1 MEGSMKLRATLAF
14 SVLLLLTVAAG
25 APRAAGDPQGDMVA
39 LLAAGKP
46 VVGVWT
52 GATGAPRIAKV
63 LGTSDADFI
72 VADIEHEI
80 YDFNSLHRF
89 VLEIQDFSL
98 RYRTAPRATPGVIVK
113 LGHRSGWDPRFEIA
127 ETMRLGPVTG
137 VMVPMVESGPEM
149 QRIVSTFA
157 QSEQTALQG
166 VNVADQ
172 GGHTAVSPL
181 WPLNPKGRLMVI
193 AMIETEEGV
202 KNAKDIIQTPGLA
215 AVHTVHVSDEGAA
228 KILKLC
234 LDNKVVAGIDANP
247 GNVKAMLAAGYKM
260 ISVGWDCGLL
270 QRQLNETFKS
280 IRSAM
285 PTTPSSR

>member
-1 MEGSMKLRATLAF
+1 MKMRATLW
-14 SVLLLLTVAAG
+14 SSLLLLLTVAIVT
-25 APRAAGDPQGDMVA
+25 PTAAGDEPNNMVS

-46 VVGVWT
+46 VIGVWT

-113 LGHRSGWDPRFEIA
+113 LGHRAGWDPRFEIA

-137 VMVPMVESGPEM
+137 VMVPMVESGAEM

-166 VNVADQ
+166 VNATDQ
-172 GGHTAVSPL
+172 GGHTAMSPL
-181 WPLNPKGRLMVI
+181 WPLNPKGQLMVV
-193 AMIETEEGV
+193 AMIESEEGL
-202 KNAKDIIQTPGLA
+202 KNAKEIIQTPGLA
-215 AVHTVHVSDEGAA
+215 AIHTVHVSEEGAA
-228 KILKLC
+228 KVLKLC
-234 LDNKVVAGIDANP
+234 LENKVIASIDANP
-247 GNVKAMLAAGYKM
+247 GNVKAKLAAGYKM
-260 ISVGWDCGLL
+260 INVGWDFGLL
-270 QRQLNETFKS
+270 QRQLNDTFKS
-280 IRSAM
+280 IRSAIP
-285 PTTPSSR
+285 PTSSSR

>member
-1 MEGSMKLRATLAF
+1 MKLRATAWSSLM
-14 SVLLLLTVAAG
+14 LLLTTVGGTPAA
-25 APRAAGDPQGDMVA
+25 ARDEPNTLVS

-46 VVGVWT
+46 AVGVWT

-80 YDFNSLHRF
+80 YDFPSLHRF

-113 LGHRSGWDPRFEIA
+113 LGHRGAWDPRFEIA
-127 ETMRLGPVTG
+127 ETMRLGPITG
-137 VMVPMVESGPEM
+137 VMVPMVESGAEM

-166 VNVADQ
+166 VNVPDQ
-172 GGHTAVSPL
+172 GGHTAMSPL
-181 WPLNPKGRLMVI
+181 WPLNPKGQLMVI
-193 AMIETEEGV
+193 AMIESEEGV
-202 KNAKDIIQTPGLA
+202 KNAKEIIQTPGLA
-215 AVHTVHVSDEGAA
+215 AIHTVHVSDEGAA

-234 LDNKVVAGIDANP
+234 LENKVIAGIDANP
-247 GNVKAMLAAGYKM
+247 GNVKDKLAAGYKM
-260 ISVGWDCGLL
+260 ISVGWDFGLL
-270 QRQLNETFKS
+270 QRQLNDTFKS
-280 IRSAM
+280 IRSAIP
-285 PTTPSSR
+285 PTTNSR

>member
-1 MEGSMKLRATLAF
+1 MKLRATLL
-14 SVLLLLTVAAG
+14 SSILLLLPAA
-25 APRAAGDPQGDMVA
+25 AVTPRAAGNEPNHLVG

-46 VVGVWT
+46 AVGVWT

-98 RYRTAPRATPGVIVK
+98 RYRTAPRGTPGVIVK
-113 LGHRSGWDPRFEIA
+113 LGHRAGWDPRFEIA

-137 VMVPMVESGPEM
+137 VMVPMVESAAEM
-149 QRIVSTFA
+149 RQIVSTFE

-166 VNVADQ
+166 MNLSDQ
-172 GGHTAVSPL
+172 GGHTGTSPL
-181 WPLNPKGRLMVI
+181 WPLNPKGQLMVV
-193 AMIETEEGV
+193 AMIESEEGV
-202 KNAKDIIQTPGLA
+202 KNAREIIQTPGVA
-215 AVHTVHVSDEGAA
+215 AVHAVHVSDEGAA
-228 KILKLC
+228 AILKLC
-234 LDNKVVAGIDANP
+234 LENKVVASIDANP
-247 GNVKAMLAAGYKM
+247 GNVKARLAAGYKM
-260 ISVGWDCGLL
+260 INVGWDFGLL
-270 QRQLNETFKS
+270 QRQLNDTFKS

-285 PTTPSSR
+285 PGPTSSR

>member
-1 MEGSMKLRATLAF
+1 MKLRATL
-14 SVLLLLTVAAG
+14 SSSLLLLLTVAVVT
-25 APRAAGDPQGDMVA
+25 PRAAGDEPNNLVS

-80 YDFNSLHRF
+80 YDFPALHRF

-113 LGHRSGWDPRFEIA
+113 LGHRAGWDPRFEIA
-127 ETMRLGPVTG
+127 ETMRLGPITG
-137 VMVPMVESGPEM
+137 VMVPMVESGAEM

-166 VNVADQ
+166 VNVPDQ
-172 GGHTAVSPL
+172 GGHTAMSPL
-181 WPLNPKGRLMVI
+181 WPLNPKGQLMVI
-193 AMIETEEGV
+193 AMIESEEGV
-202 KNAKDIIQTPGLA
+202 KNAKEIIQTPGLA
-215 AVHTVHVSDEGAA
+215 AVHSVHVSDEGAA

-234 LDNKVVAGIDANP
+234 LENKVIASIDANP
-247 GNVKAMLAAGYKM
+247 GNVKAKLAEGYKM
-260 ISVGWDCGLL
+260 ISVGWDFGLL
-270 QRQLNETFKS
+270 QRQLNDTFKS
-280 IRSAM
+280 IRSAIP
-285 PTTPSSR
+285 PTTSSR